1 MLEYIN
7 KLKINIVNEMN
18 QNQALEILIKV
29 ALAAQ
34 AKGVLSLED
43 AVIVKQAID
52 LFVPANQAQPE
63 SNIVEDV
70 ESQE

>member
-1 MLEYIN
+1 M
-7 KLKINIVNEMN
+7 NEMN

-34 AKGVLSLED
+34 SKGVLTLED
-43 AVIVKQAID
+43 AVVVKQAID
-52 LFVPANQAQPE
+52 LFVPANQATPE
-63 SNIVEDV
+63 LNIVEDA